1 MGLILKSILAAFWL
15 VLVPGL
21 AGAAYFGW
29 SGGKLSESKKAVK
42 NVPGGASGLWTKTDR
57 ESMSCLADET
67 DRPRSV
73 GEYLLAGYVLL
84 FAIMELLTL
93 PMIFLKVP
101 FHVLAVIFGAV
112 ALVLGGTGT
121 WELYRNYK
129 KDQREAL
136 SQGTENKKVPEKPL
150 AKKSAMSNV
159 RRLLS
164 GRNGVS
170 WTFVVAL
177 VLILAQIA
185 VVVLFA
191 HMDADDVF
199 YVGTAVTDVDTD
211 TLYTI
216 SPYTGNPYT
225 RLPKRYVLSPFPE
238 FLAVISR
245 LLGGFH
251 PAIVA
256 HTVFPAVFLALV
268 YLVLYEYSR
277 RFFKENVEARGTF
290 LILSVLLLSF
300 CGFSVYNSGTFAMIR
315 IWQGKA
321 LLAGV
326 FLPWLFLLCMEVLLK
341 ERGRYPW
348 SLLFL
353 TNGAC
358 CLLSSMGIMLAP
370 LMMGIFL
377 LISLV
382 KFRDLHRF
390 LKGLV
395 CCMPSLLLGMV
406 YILVF

>member
-1 MGLILKSILAAFWL
+1 MGLILKGILAAVWL

-21 AGAAYFGW
+21 AGVAYFGW
-29 SGGKLSESKKAVK
+29 SGGNLSGSKKAGK
-42 NVPGGASGLWTKTDR
+42 NVPGGASGLLAKTDR
-57 ESMSCLADET
+57 ESMSTLAEEA
-67 DRPRSV
+67 DRHRSV
-73 GEYLLAGYVLL
+73 GEYLLTGYVLL

-101 FHVLAVIFGAV
+101 FHVLAVTYGAV
-112 ALVLGGTGT
+112 AFVLGGIGA
-121 WELYRNYK
+121 WKLYQNYK
-129 KDQREAL
+129 KDQQETVK
-136 SQGTENKKVPEKPL
+136 GF
-150 AKKSAMSNV
+150 
-159 RRLLS
+159 
-164 GRNGVS
+164 S

-185 VVVLFA
+185 MVVLFA

-245 LLGGFH
+245 LSGGFH

-256 HTVFPAVFLALV
+256 HTVFPAVFLALA
-268 YLVLYEYSR
+268 YLVIYEYSR
-277 RFFKENVEARGTF
+277 RFFKENVRARGTF
-290 LILSVLLLSF
+290 LILSALLLSF

-326 FLPWLFLLCMEVLLK
+326 LLPWLFLLCMEVLLK
-341 ERGRYPW
+341 EKGRYPW

-382 KFRDLHRF
+382 KFRDFHRF
-390 LKGLV
+390 WKGLV
-395 CCMPSLLLGMV
+395 CCMPSLLLGMA